1 MFPSQ
6 VEAEVLRV
14 DGLTPHFQIEVD
26 RSANLAKL
34 TVRVERNPSGRRPGL
49 DLADELA
56 GHIKGNIGVTA
67 EVVIAEPGAVPR
79 SAGKAQRSSGPRMRD
94 IAAAV
99 GRWSDAP
106 DISARS
112 VLVTVLGD
120 SVLPVTKTVWL
131 SSLFELA
138 RPFGFSE
145 RLVRTSLFR
154 LAAED
159 WVSNERVGRR
169 SRYSLT
175 RLAVSEFEDA
185 DRRIYSH
192 TPFEWDGWWTI
203 AIVDSPL
210 TPAAE
215 RERIIRHLRWHGF
228 VALGRGLLA
237 SPSVMPQSLHQ
248 LLELIEFS
256 GVVPAG
262 RGRTGRCRRPGG
274 QWLLRRGLPHVR
286 DRVGVQELH
295 REIPA
300 LARRGA
306 RRVRSIPSTPSRC
319 APC

>member
-1 MFPSQ
+1 
-6 VEAEVLRV
+6 
-14 DGLTPHFQIEVD
+14 
-26 RSANLAKL
+26 
-34 TVRVERNPSGRRPGL
+34 
-49 DLADELA
+49 
-56 GHIKGNIGVTA
+56 
-67 EVVIAEPGAVPR
+67 
-79 SAGKAQRSSGPRMRD
+79 MRD

-262 RGRTGRCRRPGG
+262 RAELGDVDGLVANGFFAEAFRTSETESAYRSFIERYRPWHDGGLDGSIDPLDAFALRTMLIHDLRKIRLRSPDMPRQLLPPDWVGNEAYGLAADLYRR
-274 QWLLRRGLPHVR
+274 L
-286 DRVGVQELH
+286 EAAA
-295 REIPA
+295 A
-300 LARRGA
+300 LALSRILQ
-306 RRVRSIPSTPSRC
+306 VDYPSRM
-319 APC
+319 PHRFEG